1 MHYDEFYASCHLF
14 FVLFSGGAWAVAL
27 AGLPHEILLDPTWEI
42 P

>member
-14 FVLFSGGAWAVAL
+14 FVLFSGGPRAFAL
-27 AGLPHEILLDPTWEI
+27 VGLAPEILLDPTREI